1 MSARSLS
8 AASVK
13 AGTGLFWVISG
24 LTLFWMLGKSN
35 VVLQQRLADPQMRT
49 GTTLD
54 FDVFVQAA
62 EMFRSGQA
70 ACLYDRLCLDA
81 AQKVAGFSTGLMSWN
96 YPPVVSHLL
105 APFAAFEP
113 RTLYFGLMAIN
124 LAIALGIGWRLGGVL
139 GIAMTLAYEPVAAS
153 IVLGQTSLV
162 TTLILWLG
170 LAALLHAPVR
180 AGATL
185 GLLVIKPHLAWVAPL
200 AVLAVLGQGRWSVGW
215 RAVAGALAVAG
226 TWIAA
231 SLIWPGP
238 TAWSA
243 FLDGLGQA
251 GQALARHQF
260 PWQQMPTLFVSAAAA
275 GAPTWL
281 SATAQAGGAILAGA
295 LLVETWRARPGQ
307 GAVALSLIGAALASA
322 YLYHYDLV
330 CAGLGAALHL
340 GQARPWTARRGA
352 IAYLALLIPIVSL
365 VQNDLG
371 AILGDNAWRIQPM
384 GPMLLALFLLTWS
397 DLRSADR
404 IRPCTA

>member
-1 MSARSLS
+1 MSARPLS
-8 AASVK
+8 PTWVK
-13 AGTGLFWVISG
+13 AGTGLFWIISG

-35 VVLQQRLADPQMRT
+35 VVLQQRLAHPQIHA

-81 AQKVAGFSTGLMSWN
+81 AQKLAGFSTGLMSWN
-96 YPPVVSHLL
+96 YPPLVSHLL
-105 APFAAFEP
+105 APFASFEP

-124 LAIALGIGWRLGGVL
+124 LAIALGFGWRLGGGL

-200 AVLAVLGQGRWSVGW
+200 AVLGQGRWSVGW
-215 RAVAGALAVAG
+215 RAVAGALVVAG
-226 TWIAA
+226 GWIAA

-238 TAWSA
+238 AAWSA

-275 GAPTWL
+275 GAPTPI
-281 SATAQAGGAILAGA
+281 S
-295 LLVETWRARPGQ
+295 
-307 GAVALSLIGAALASA
+307 
-322 YLYHYDLV
+322 
-330 CAGLGAALHL
+330 
-340 GQARPWTARRGA
+340 TARA
-352 IAYLALLIPIVSL
+352 I
-365 VQNDLG
+365 
-371 AILGDNAWRIQPM
+371 
-384 GPMLLALFLLTWS
+384 
-397 DLRSADR
+397 SA
-404 IRPCTA
+404 

>member
-1 MSARSLS
+1 MNARTL
-8 AASVK
+8 APAWIK

-35 VVLQQRLADPQMRT
+35 VVLRQRLASPQVRA

-62 EMFRSGQA
+62 EMFRSGQV

-139 GIAMTLAYEPVAAS
+139 GIVMTLAYEPVAAS
-153 IVLGQTSLV
+153 IVLGQTSLI

-200 AVLAVLGQGRWSVGW
+200 AVIGQGRWAVGW
-215 RAVAGALAVAG
+215 RAVTGALVVAG
-226 TWIAA
+226 GWIAA

-238 TAWSA
+238 AAWSA

-260 PWQQMPTLFVSAAAA
+260 PWQQMPTLFVSTAAA

-281 SATAQAGGAILAGA
+281 SAAAQACGALLAGA
-295 LLVETWRARPGQ
+295 LLLETWRARPGT
-307 GAVALSLIGAALASA
+307 GAVALSLIGAALASP

-340 GQARPWTARRGA
+340 GRRPLWTARRGA
-352 IAYLALLIPIVSL
+352 IAYLALLIPLVSL

-397 DLRSADR
+397 DLRSATR
-404 IRPCTA
+404 TPACTA